1 MIKKKNIV
9 KIIIDT
15 LMLILLFFEYSKVFT
30 GQLVH
35 EIVGVLLLILFVI
48 HNILNINFYKGLLKG
63 RYNAVR
69 VIATTVDIIFLIC
82 MLFTIILGIP
92 ISEEVFSFL
101 NLNGNMTMRKLH
113 TIFGYWSLIILS
125 MHLGLH
131 FKMIFAKFKR
141 KIKNKRRLKLV
152 ILLIEI
158 ILVIYGI
165 IVFYKINFVK
175 LLIGEYSFGSFE
187 NSFIKSI
194 TNNFSILIAISI
206 IMYNIEKLFLIK
218 NRKDD

>member
-1 MIKKKNIV
+1 
-9 KIIIDT
+9 
-15 LMLILLFFEYSKVFT
+15 
-30 GQLVH
+30 
-35 EIVGVLLLILFVI
+35 
-48 HNILNINFYKGLLKG
+48 
-63 RYNAVR
+63 
-69 VIATTVDIIFLIC
+69 
-82 MLFTIILGIP
+82 
-92 ISEEVFSFL
+92 
-101 NLNGNMTMRKLH
+101 
-113 TIFGYWSLIILS
+113 
-125 MHLGLH
+125 
-131 FKMIFAKFKR
+131 MIFAKFKR